1 MKKLSALFCFLLVI
15 GFAKAQEV
23 KNNQVLD
30 EVAILQSIEAVID
43 DTAKVN
49 KILRPYG
56 NLNEIN
62 PMLSFRIS
70 QKRLMQARKTKD
82 LKTEAYTL
90 SGIGRSYRMM
100 GNTIKS
106 LEFALQSVQVA
117 SQTGDSAIILS
128 CIHNLAHNY
137 KDQEQ
142 YDKAISMYKQVEQGG
157 FHQKIFNMQCL
168 ALLNLGEVYLKKGV
182 LDSALMYSQNAYDII
197 NRIQFNYYRGS
208 VFSNLGSIHSSL
220 GNNELAVSYFKMA
233 LAEANKLNS
242 PRNFNNFYYELAQ
255 HYYRNQ
261 QPDSAILYA
270 KKAIRSVQNT
280 DLSNQS
286 LLPAKLLSAIYRKT
300 NADSAL
306 KYQDMYIAANDSMY
320 SAKNIQQTQLMS
332 TENELKQ
339 QESAIEKIK
348 AIQQRKQNIQYA
360 LLGLGIITFIILF
373 LALSRRH
380 ITNTKLIQFL
390 GVIALLVVFE
400 FLNLLLHPFLER
412 ITHHSPVL
420 MLLALVCIAA
430 LLVPLHHK
438 LEKWATHKLV
448 EKNKQI
454 RLASAKKTIR
464 LLSEE
469 ELENKQSN

>member
-1 MKKLSALFCFLLVI
+1 M
-15 GFAKAQEV
+15 
-23 KNNQVLD
+23 
-30 EVAILQSIEAVID
+30 
-43 DTAKVN
+43 
-49 KILRPYG
+49 
-56 NLNEIN
+56 
-62 PMLSFRIS
+62 
-70 QKRLMQARKTKD
+70 
-82 LKTEAYTL
+82 
-90 SGIGRSYRMM
+90 
-100 GNTIKS
+100 
-106 LEFALQSVQVA
+106 
-117 SQTGDSAIILS
+117 
-128 CIHNLAHNY
+128 
-137 KDQEQ
+137 
-142 YDKAISMYKQVEQGG
+142 
-157 FHQKIFNMQCL
+157 
-168 ALLNLGEVYLKKGV
+168 
-182 LDSALMYSQNAYDII
+182 
-197 NRIQFNYYRGS
+197 
-208 VFSNLGSIHSSL
+208 
-220 GNNELAVSYFKMA
+220 
-233 LAEANKLNS
+233 
-242 PRNFNNFYYELAQ
+242 
-255 HYYRNQ
+255 
-261 QPDSAILYA
+261 
-270 KKAIRSVQNT
+270 QNT
-280 DLSNQS
+280 DFSNQS

-454 RLASAKKTIR
+454 RLAAAKKTI
-464 LLSEE
+464 EQ
-469 ELENKQSN
+469 LEK